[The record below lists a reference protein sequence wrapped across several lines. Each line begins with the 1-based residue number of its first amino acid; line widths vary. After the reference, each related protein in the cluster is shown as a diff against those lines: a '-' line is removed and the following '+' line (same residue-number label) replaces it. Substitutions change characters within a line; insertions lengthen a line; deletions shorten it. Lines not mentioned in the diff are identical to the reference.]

1 MKKMDSYKMNKLLDI
16 NKMLTASLQLNEI
29 LQNVI
34 IAASE
39 LIEVSDVLIIY
50 LYDETSNTLY
60 LAEGK
65 GIDKAALQQIAFAP
79 GESIAGKIFADKQ
92 SKLFASEAEIDYY
105 MKNMTEE
112 NYRHYFAGVH
122 EQKIKS
128 AFGVP
133 IINQDT
139 CYGVVIVD
147 NFRVDG
153 VFTEEDRQIIERIAD
168 QSAIAIDHAYLYQ
181 ATKEKNELL
190 RKSISIH
197 NQFYQFIIE
206 GRGIDH
212 VLQLLEK
219 IIHSKVTFMTDV
231 QTGET
236 IFPIVRG
243 QEALGYLQLERRVA
257 DFTNI
262 DQIAIE
268 QASLAIGLELI
279 KNNALFE
286 KEIQFREAVF
296 NQLTASISER
306 DLQQAISYIGWE
318 KDWQVQS
325 LVLEGRETPLWNIDQ
340 IIDKER
346 FIQAIE
352 KLAQNMGIK
361 PLIFTRA
368 MQLVI
373 ILPIFRSGVLQ
384 QFINEIGQTSKD
396 KQIYYGIGRATSIK
410 HLTISFEE
418 ALRSIGYAKQHQVE
432 QVEYSMLGLERLLH
446 EVKDDTLTLFMQDKL
461 NPLLPLDSVLLTT
474 IQTFIATNKNH
485 KQTAAQLHIH
495 PNTLYY
501 RLKKMEQTLEVDFD
515 NEKEWIDFVIAL
527 QIYVSHHN

>member
-1 MKKMDSYKMNKLLDI
+1 
-16 NKMLTASLQLNEI
+16 
-29 LQNVI
+29 
-34 IAASE
+34 
-39 LIEVSDVLIIY
+39 
-50 LYDETSNTLY
+50 
-60 LAEGK
+60 
-65 GIDKAALQQIAFAP
+65 
-79 GESIAGKIFADKQ
+79 
-92 SKLFASEAEIDYY
+92 
-105 MKNMTEE
+105 
-112 NYRHYFAGVH
+112 AGVN

-352 KLAQNMGIK
+352 KLAQNIEIK
-361 PLIFTRA
+361 TLIFTRVI
-368 MQLVI
+368 QLVI
-373 ILPIFRSGVLQ
+373 I
-384 QFINEIGQTSKD
+384 
-396 KQIYYGIGRATSIK
+396 
-410 HLTISFEE
+410 
-418 ALRSIGYAKQHQVE
+418 
-432 QVEYSMLGLERLLH
+432 
-446 EVKDDTLTLFMQDKL
+446 
-461 NPLLPLDSVLLTT
+461 
-474 IQTFIATNKNH
+474 
-485 KQTAAQLHIH
+485 
-495 PNTLYY
+495 
-501 RLKKMEQTLEVDFD
+501 
-515 NEKEWIDFVIAL
+515 
-527 QIYVSHHN
+527 